1 MINNMRVT
9 AVPNIHMAIT
19 RFCKPNE
26 IAFFVDGDD
35 EIISRK
41 AFQIFNAVYQ
51 AKRPAIAYSISL
63 EYWLEEDMV
72 KDGWSLP
79 YKEEEKANNSYRE
92 VAQKISH
99 LRSFRVDLYLE
110 IKENDLKNKEGE
122 WFNSTY
128 DEVICLPMLEMSC
141 GNIEYID
148 EHLYFYAYGTGLND
162 RQVDD
167 KLQYSI
173 AQYVRK

>member
-1 MINNMRVT
+1 
-9 AVPNIHMAIT
+9 
-19 RFCKPNE
+19 
-26 IAFFVDGDD
+26 
-35 EIISRK
+35 
-41 AFQIFNAVYQ
+41 
-51 AKRPAIAYSISL
+51 
-63 EYWLEEDMV
+63 MV

-110 IKENDLKNKEGE
+110 IKEKDLKNKEGV

-141 GNIEYID
+141 GNI
-148 EHLYFYAYGTGLND
+148 
-162 RQVDD
+162 
-167 KLQYSI
+167 
-173 AQYVRK
+173 